1 MNSGYV
7 YTENST
13 GQQLLGLSGTP
24 KDAARS
30 RAETI
35 KEVYLVGNG
44 ETLLERMKV
53 EVPRRLNWQEN
64 GASDIPKLREYY
76 KQYGS
81 DPKRVAKA
89 WKNEFPDLFPGS
101 IHARYNSDG
110 TIASDSNSYLPVTT
124 AGGGKNTTFLILGGV
139 AVVGA
144 LGIAY
149 MKTQK

>member
-1 MNSGYV
+1 M
-7 YTENST
+7 
-13 GQQLLGLSGTP
+13 GLAGTP

-53 EVPRRLNWQEN
+53 EVPRRLNWEET

-76 KQYGS
+76 RQYDA
-81 DPKRVAKA
+81 DPEKVAKA

-101 IHARYNSDG
+101 IHAHYNTDG
-110 TIASDSNSYLPVTT
+110 TLKSDNNTYLPVTT
-124 AGGGKNTTFLILGGV
+124 AGGGDNQTWLILGGIAV
-139 AVVGA
+139 AGG
-144 LGIAY
+144 LGLYY
-149 MKTQK
+149 MKNQK